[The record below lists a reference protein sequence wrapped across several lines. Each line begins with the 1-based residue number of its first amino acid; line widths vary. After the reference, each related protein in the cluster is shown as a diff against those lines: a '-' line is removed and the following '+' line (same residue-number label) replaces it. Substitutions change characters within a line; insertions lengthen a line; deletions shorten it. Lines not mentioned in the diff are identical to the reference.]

1 MQCLVAQTQRH
12 SKNFLGAR
20 HSQKWDRNRLGYHL
34 ILGLLI
40 WEMPLMN
47 PWGPCPALHISL
59 AFLPSHLS
67 VGQDRFFNSKK
78 KKKVANAFMWG
89 NILEWGVFR
98 KDAPLSAPPWV
109 GSLRT
114 SKAKPTAST
123 FIYLPQKRWSLLVM
137 SALGLVVKRSEPD
150 DDDDDDKILM
160 SFLITMEV
168 FTQVKE
174 RVRERESPPMGPTE
188 LGIS

>member
-1 MQCLVAQTQRH
+1 MLGRIG
-12 SKNFLGAR
+12 FL
-20 HSQKWDRNRLGYHL
+20 
-34 ILGLLI
+34 I
-40 WEMPLMN
+40 P
-47 PWGPCPALHISL
+47 
-59 AFLPSHLS
+59 
-67 VGQDRFFNSKK
+67 KK

-150 DDDDDDKILM
+150 DDDKILM

-174 RVRERESPPMGPTE
+174 LSARERAPPMGPTE

>member
-1 MQCLVAQTQRH
+1 
-12 SKNFLGAR
+12 
-20 HSQKWDRNRLGYHL
+20 
-34 ILGLLI
+34 
-40 WEMPLMN
+40 
-47 PWGPCPALHISL
+47 
-59 AFLPSHLS
+59 
-67 VGQDRFFNSKK
+67 
-78 KKKVANAFMWG
+78 
-89 NILEWGVFR
+89 
-98 KDAPLSAPPWV
+98 
-109 GSLRT
+109 
-114 SKAKPTAST
+114 
-123 FIYLPQKRWSLLVM
+123 M